1 MGYCIELLQSRS
13 IDLSTML
20 KRIAVALILVLSLGL
35 AGCVSAGAGLQSYVD
50 SIDGYRFSYPIGW
63 VQVQLT
69 QSGGPDVVFRDL
81 INNTENIS
89 VVINEIPGGDKDLS
103 ELGSPTE
110 VGYRLQKSALAP
122 EGSGRTAELVNA
134 EAITAGDK
142 TFYLLEY
149 LVNLPDQTRH
159 DLASVVV
166 HRGQLYTLNAS
177 TTEARWNKV
186 KSMMKAVVTSFAVG

>member
-1 MGYCIELLQSRS
+1 
-13 IDLSTML
+13 ML
-20 KRIAVALILVLSLGL
+20 KRVAVVLVFVLSFGLG
-35 AGCVSAGAGLQSYVD
+35 GCVSTGAGLQSYVD

-81 INNTENIS
+81 INSTENVS
-89 VVINEIPGGDKDLS
+89 VVINEIPGGDKALS

-110 VGYRLQKSALAP
+110 VGYLLQKSALAP
-122 EGSGRTAELVNA
+122 EGSGRTAELVDA
-134 EAITAGDK
+134 EAVQAADK

-149 LVNLPDQTRH
+149 KINLPDQVRH

-177 TTEARWNKV
+177 TTEERWGRV
-186 KSMMKAVVTSFAVG
+186 KSLMREVVTSFGVG

>member
-1 MGYCIELLQSRS
+1 
-13 IDLSTML
+13 ML
-20 KRIAVALILVLSLGL
+20 KRIAAALILVLSLGL
-35 AGCVSAGAGLQSYVD
+35 AGCVSTGAGLQSYVD

-81 INNTENIS
+81 INNTENVS

-103 ELGSPTE
+103 DLGSPTE

-149 LVNLPDQTRH
+149 LVKLPDQTRH

-177 TTEARWNKV
+177 TTEARWTKV
-186 KSMMKAVVTSFAVG
+186 KSMMKQVVTSFAVG